1 MHPFLS
7 FLGFPSYF
15 LSKRRV
21 GLASQEINL
30 KFLTLEGNA
39 NSQNTWEAPEVV
51 VHAPRWP
58 DAQAGP
64 AGGVAGRLRGRVP
77 APGRGG
83 HAGAAFRL
91 QPRFK
96 D

>member
-21 GLASQEINL
+21 GLASKTQEINL

-58 DAQAGP
+58 DALAGP

-77 APGRGG
+77 APGRGRACG
-83 HAGAAFRL
+83 SRIPASA
-91 QPRFK
+91 
-96 D
+96 